1 MDSQPVPSSPRQY
14 GTRSYLPRRDQ
25 RFSNEASLPA
35 IPSAPPIPADDVF
48 RELRI
53 QVSQCTN
60 CDLCKTR
67 RNTVFGEGDPNTDL
81 VFVGEGPGED
91 EDRIGR
97 PFVGRA
103 GKLLTKI
110 IHDGMK
116 LHRHKVYIC
125 NVVKCR
131 PPENRVPTINEML
144 VCRRYL
150 FQQLKT
156 IHPKVIVAMGATA
169 VHGLL
174 SEKVAITKYR
184 GIFREWEGV
193 KVMPTFHPSYLLRN
207 YTQEARAAVW
217 EDMKQV
223 LQLLKE
229 QGSGLVR

>member
-1 MDSQPVPSSPRQY
+1 MS
-14 GTRSYLPRRDQ
+14 TRSAPQPQRHYDTRQRRG
-25 RFSNEASLPA
+25 FSNEPSLPA
-35 IPSAPPIPADDVF
+35 IPSAPPIPADDAF
-48 RELRI
+48 LDLRS

-60 CDLCKTR
+60 CDLCKART
-67 RNTVFGEGDPNTDL
+67 NTVFGEGDPNTDL

-91 EDRIGR
+91 EDRLGR

-116 LHRHKVYIC
+116 LHRHKIYIC

-131 PPENRVPTINEML
+131 PPQNRVPTINEML

-150 FQQLKT
+150 FQQLQT
-156 IHPKVIVAMGATA
+156 IHPKVIVGMGATA

-174 SEKVAITKYR
+174 GEKVAITKYR
-184 GIFREWEGV
+184 GIFRDWEGM
-193 KVMPTFHPSYLLRN
+193 KLMPTFHPSYLLRN

-229 QGSGLVR
+229 QGSGLVG